1 MKRFVKNITLLILTL
16 WIGFGPMVVP
26 VVSMT
31 QKTNTISPS
40 ATISLRPTNLLGAG
54 IASAESSQEQAIN
67 SGFSCTNPLDIFCGI
82 AKIAVFIATIIPN
95 TIAAV
100 IGSVTDLV
108 MSYSIGSGFYNGL
121 SELSFTLWK
130 IVRDFS
136 NLLIIFA
143 LFLAA
148 FSLILGGGDSDSG
161 GMLSKLGSPKKIIV
175 QAVIIAIFINF
186 SFFFS
191 RVMIDLGNVSGRII
205 YNQIGAE
212 GATFASSIG
221 LTTSGDSKLSFSDTK
236 PITLVMLSNV
246 QPQTL
251 LSKSDI
257 LINDKQGFSPTL
269 AYLVIGAIV
278 ALIDIALIY
287 LFSIM
292 LFLFLGRMVTL
303 LLLTILSP
311 LAFASLPIPFL
322 ADSKY
327 IGFQNWLKQ
336 TAGLAFL
343 APIFFFFI
351 YISAFIGELSFPGLA
366 DSFIGLVSVIV
377 IKLAMMLTILFKG
390 KSIAMDM
397 SGSVGDLV
405 NKGANMLSTLA
416 IGAAT
421 GGTALLGRQTF
432 GALGSKIANSTT
444 GTGAFSRGI
453 RNTGNKL
460 GAATFDVRNSNGKY
474 GIMTGFNK
482 ATNGLGGGTIDTGNA
497 FQQKEGGYIAEG
509 TLAEQYR
516 NRQKEIE
523 KKKIAEAEAIA
534 SSLKLNEQAVS
545 NQKARKLE
553 DELGIAKKN
562 LENKKI
568 TIENT
573 AMGQVA
579 PQSVADDLKTKNTE
593 AETKFR
599 KTVTDY
605 EQKDAD
611 LNNRETAAKA
621 ILATTPNDAG
631 AKTALNTIKNER
643 KALAKT
649 EADYN
654 KARDAISK
662 AEIAVATANEHKNKN
677 LREIQNEIAKIE
689 SESKDSKEKKDYDK
703 AIEDEKKPEE
713 EFKDAQRKYNDNKK
727 VLDGL
732 LKKQKDGNISQ
743 KELDRLDD
751 LQTLDNKLSLDMDD
765 KKAEHDKK
773 QKELTKTKRAFMD
786 KYENKQKALEGII
799 KDSLKAATKANQAEL
814 DSLQKIITET
824 NLKLIDTKFASEQKN
839 IALQEKYA
847 NSLENQQTS
856 LVQVGGRG
864 NGSAISFGAPN
875 NAFTQTLAVIT
886 NGAVF
891 GNQVRGAGTTA
902 ANNLR
907 SKLKTSTPKPSGDKP
922 AGDKK

>member
-40 ATISLRPTNLLGAG
+40 MTISLRPINLLGAD
-54 IASAESSQEQAIN
+54 IVSAQNSQEQAIN
-67 SGFSCTNPLDIFCGI
+67 SGFRCTNPLDIFCGI
-82 AKIAVFIATIIPN
+82 AKFFVFIVTIIPN
-95 TIAAV
+95 TIAAI

-108 MSYSIGSGFYNGL
+108 MNYSIGSGFYSGI
-121 SELSFTLWK
+121 SDISFTLWK

-221 LTTSGDSKLSFSDTK
+221 LTTSGDDAGAFSDTK

-251 LSKSDI
+251 LGKSNAI
-257 LINDKQGFSPTL
+257 PGFSTAL
-269 AYLVIGAIV
+269 IYLVIGVITL
-278 ALIDIALIY
+278 LIDLALIY

-351 YISAFIGELSFPGLA
+351 YISAFIGNISFPGLA

-377 IKLAMMLTILFKG
+377 IKLAMMLAVLFKG

-405 NKGANMLSTLA
+405 NKGANMLSTFA

-444 GTGAFSRGI
+444 GTGVLSRGI
-453 RNTGNKL
+453 RNTGNAL
-460 GAATFDVRNSNGKY
+460 GAATFDVRNSTGKY
-474 GIMTGFNK
+474 GAMTGFNK
-482 ATNGLGGGTIDTGNA
+482 ATNALGGGTIDTGNTY
-497 FQQKEGGYIAEG
+497 QQKEGGYIAEG

-534 SSLKLNEQAVS
+534 SSLKLNDQAVS

-553 DELGIAKKN
+553 DKLGIAKKN

-579 PQSVADDLKTKNTE
+579 PQSVTNDLKTKNTE

-599 KTVTDY
+599 QTVTDY
-605 EQKDAD
+605 EQKDTD

-621 ILATTPNDAG
+621 ILATTPNDVN
-631 AKTALNTIKNER
+631 AKTALDTIKKER
-643 KALAKT
+643 KTLAKT

-654 KARDAISK
+654 KAKDSISK
-662 AEIAVATANEHKNKN
+662 AGIAVTTANEHKNKN

-703 AIEDEKKPEE
+703 AIEDAKKPED
-713 EFKDAQRKYNDNKK
+713 EFKDAQRKYNENKK
-727 VLDGL
+727 ILDGL
-732 LKKQKDGNISQ
+732 LKKQGNGTASQ

-765 KKAEHDKK
+765 KKVEHDKK
-773 QKELTKTKRAFMD
+773 QKELTKTKRVFMD

-799 KDSLKAATKANQAEL
+799 KDSLKAATKANQTEL
-814 DSLQKIITET
+814 DSLQKVITDT
-824 NLKLIDTKFASEQKN
+824 NLELLDTKFASEQKN
-839 IALQEKYA
+839 IAMQENYA
-847 NSLENQQTS
+847 NRLENQQTS

-864 NGSAISFGAPN
+864 TGSAVSFGTPN
-875 NAFTQTLAVIT
+875 NSVTQTLAVIT

-907 SKLKTSTPKPSGDKP
+907 GKLKTSTPKPSGDKP